1 MVEVAETKERR
12 PTPEGS
18 MGYYIEKVK
27 SAAQA
32 ANPALDPEGLA
43 TALQFNNLSS
53 KMGQMLKATEKL
65 IEL

>member
-1 MVEVAETKERR
+1 
-12 PTPEGS
+12 